1 MTQLSLFTQRAPR
14 KPRFHFDG
22 ATFDPAK
29 DTARLTT
36 QMLRVCAFMT
46 DGKWRTLREIGEAVE
61 APEASVS
68 ARLRDL
74 RKPRFGGFTVDRR
87 RRGVEDKGLFEY
99 RVAFAWQ
106 IAHSGLGFTPME
118 VARA

>member
-1 MTQLSLFTQRAPR
+1 MTQMQLFDPPRAH
-14 KPRFHFDG
+14 KPRFSFDG
-22 ATFDPAK
+22 VTIQPCDIP
-29 DTARLTT
+29 RLTT
-36 QMLRVCAFMT
+36 QMLKVCAFMT

-99 RVAFAWQ
+99 RVA
-106 IAHSGLGFTPME
+106 L
-118 VARA
+118 